1 MPEGTASQSGGGG
14 DQWENKA
21 GCDRHKIWVV
31 RFLKLLMVKDRAGI
45 DSFTTIAGGN
55 GHTVVVNDQ
64 RPDIFMEMVS
74 IEQDVKY
81 L

>member
-1 MPEGTASQSGGGG
+1 M
-14 DQWENKA
+14 D
-21 GCDRHKIWVV
+21 
-31 RFLKLLMVKDRAGI
+31 KDRAGI

-64 RPDIFMEMVS
+64 RPDIFREMVS